1 MKLICVMD
9 EWELKVD
16 EICYSIWCNIFFNNK
31 EDFLFSFIER
41 MSLRFI
47 GSRLE
52 HVSLVHV

>member
-1 MKLICVMD
+1 MD

-16 EICYSIWCNIFFNNK
+16 EICYSVWCNIFFNNK

>member
-1 MKLICVMD
+1 MKYVTPFG
-9 EWELKVD
+9 VTF
-16 EICYSIWCNIFFNNK
+16 FFNNK